1 MSVSRRAEFLR
12 REAVPRRRMGEGDV
26 VCGRNVVRGSR
37 GVWEGG
43 VVRYLT
49 NAGSYLLVSM

>member
-1 MSVSRRAEFLR
+1 MSVCRSAVFFR

-43 VVRYLT
+43 VVR
-49 NAGSYLLVSM
+49 

>member
-1 MSVSRRAEFLR
+1 MFLR

-26 VCGRNVVRGSR
+26 VWGRKVVRGSS

-43 VVRYLT
+43 FVR
-49 NAGSYLLVSM
+49 